1 MSQQVVR
8 VDTLRSLPFG
18 SISGTYAPVG
28 GSFQHNMRVVRL
40 QNTTDVGITVSL
52 DGINDNLYLPSQTF
66 LLFDITTNR
75 LENLTT
81 FCFQNGTQILVKGS
95 PTMGAFYVECLYGQ
109 GD

>member
-8 VDTLRSLPFG
+8 VDSLRSLAAG

-28 GSFQHNMRVVRL
+28 TSFQHNMRLVRF
-40 QNTTDVGITVSL
+40 QNTTDAGITLSF
-52 DGINDNLYLPSQTF
+52 DGVADNLYLPSQTF

-75 LENLTT
+75 LGNLTT
-81 FCFQNGTQILVKGS
+81 WCFQNGTQVYAAGS
-95 PTMGAFYVECLYGQ
+95 PSMGAVYVECLYGQ